1 MMTFRVVLTWIF
13 SLLMI
18 LAGINHFVKP
28 MMYAPFIPHW
38 LPLIAVNYFTGVVE
52 ITIGTGLLFK
62 PARRIASILL
72 VLLMVFFLPFH
83 LADVFRSHPAIGS
96 NLLAWIRLP
105 LQFVLIYWAWFIV
118 PRAR

>member
-1 MMTFRVVLTWIF
+1 MKTFRTVLTLLF

-28 MMYAPFIPHW
+28 LIYAPFIPQW
-38 LPLIAVNYFTGVVE
+38 LPLIAVNYFTGGVE
-52 ITIGTGLLFK
+52 ITIGAGLIFK
-62 PARRIASILL
+62 LSRRVASILL
-72 VLLMVFFLPFH
+72 VFLMVFFLPFH
-83 LADVFRSHPAIGS
+83 LTDVFRTHPAIGS
-96 NLLAWIRLP
+96 HLLAWIRLP